1 MGKGVKTKKI
11 KTVVWTLVSLEW
23 GELGEEDVI
32 FDSSL
37 FLLCTC
43 GVPRRSANPPQFG
56 GGFFKERPVDRR
68 R

>member
-11 KTVVWTLVSLEW
+11 KTVVWALVSLEW
-23 GELGEEDVI
+23 GELGENVI

-43 GVPRRSANPPQFG
+43 VVPRWSANPP
-56 GGFFKERPVDRR
+56 
-68 R
+68 